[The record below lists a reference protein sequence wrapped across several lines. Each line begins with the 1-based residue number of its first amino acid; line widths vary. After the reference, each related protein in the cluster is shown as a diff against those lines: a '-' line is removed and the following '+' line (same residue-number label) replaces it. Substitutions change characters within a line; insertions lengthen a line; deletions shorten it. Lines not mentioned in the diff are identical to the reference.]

1 MPAVEQTGSGETTSP
16 GVTVH
21 TRRTIVATTE
31 EPDGMTLDEL
41 GGFLRR
47 AMAAGIAPD
56 EPVRVRA
63 NRKGAISSVS
73 VEGNAVSG

>member
-1 MPAVEQTGSGETTSP
+1 MPAVEQTGSGESAS
-16 GVTVH
+16 GLTVH

-31 EPDGMTLDEL
+31 EPAGMTLDEL
-41 GGFLRR
+41 AGFLRR
-47 AMAAGIAPD
+47 AMAAGISPD
-56 EPVRVRA
+56 EPIRVRA